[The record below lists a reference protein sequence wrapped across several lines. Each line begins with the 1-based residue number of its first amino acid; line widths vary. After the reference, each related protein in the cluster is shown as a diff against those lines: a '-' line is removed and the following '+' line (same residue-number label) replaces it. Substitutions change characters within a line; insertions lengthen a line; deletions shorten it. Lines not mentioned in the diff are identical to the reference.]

1 MKDKIVNFLIL
12 IIIFIALP
20 VSYFIGYNSFKTE
33 NKVNNDINLKDKN
46 KYISGESA
54 KDAAFKHAIVTESEV
69 TDLSV
74 ELDIEHHRVIY
85 DISFDHKGYE
95 YEYEVNALTGEVVS
109 YFKEK
114 EEVIVKTTTK
124 KKTTT
129 TKKTTVSKINKE
141 KAKSIALKDAGVN
154 EKDVKDY
161 EIEYDYEKGKY
172 IYEIDFE
179 SGKYDYGYDIDAN
192 TGKII
197 NKEKER
203 DN

>member
-1 MKDKIVNFLIL
+1 MKDKVVNFLIL

-46 KYISGESA
+46 KYISRESA

-129 TKKTTVSKINKE
+129 TKKTTVSKISKE

-154 EKDVKDY
+154 EKDIKDY

-179 SGKYDYGYDIDAN
+179 SGKYDYSYDIDDE
-192 TGKII
+192 I
-197 NKEKER
+197 
-203 DN
+203 

>member
-46 KYISGESA
+46 KYISRESA

-95 YEYEVNALTGEVVS
+95 YEYEVNALTGDVVS

-129 TKKTTVSKINKE
+129 TKKTTVSKISKE

-154 EKDVKDY
+154 EKDIKDY

-179 SGKYDYGYDIDAN
+179 SGKYDYSYDIYAN

>member
-46 KYISGESA
+46 KFISRESA

-69 TDLSV
+69 NDLSV

-95 YEYEVNALTGEVVS
+95 YEYEVNALTGEIVS

-129 TKKTTVSKINKE
+129 TKKTTVSKISKE

-154 EKDVKDY
+154 EKDIKDY

-179 SGKYDYGYDIDAN
+179 SGKYDYSYDIDAN

>member
-1 MKDKIVNFLIL
+1 MKDKVVNFLIL

-20 VSYFIGYNSFKTE
+20 VSYFIGYNSYKIE

-46 KYISGESA
+46 KYISRESA

-74 ELDIEHHRVIY
+74 ELDIEHHRIIY

-129 TKKTTVSKINKE
+129 TKKTTVSKISKE

-154 EKDVKDY
+154 EKDIKDY

-179 SGKYDYGYDIDAN
+179 SGKYDYSYDIDAN

>member
-1 MKDKIVNFLIL
+1 MKDKVVNFLIL

-46 KYISGESA
+46 KYISRESA

-129 TKKTTVSKINKE
+129 TKKTTVSKISKE

-154 EKDVKDY
+154 EKDIKDY

-179 SGKYDYGYDIDAN
+179 SGKYDYSYDIDAN

>member
-46 KYISGESA
+46 KYISRESA

-124 KKTTT
+124 KKITT
-129 TKKTTVSKINKE
+129 TKKTTVSKISKE

-154 EKDVKDY
+154 EKDIKDY

-179 SGKYDYGYDIDAN
+179 SGKYDYSYDIDAN